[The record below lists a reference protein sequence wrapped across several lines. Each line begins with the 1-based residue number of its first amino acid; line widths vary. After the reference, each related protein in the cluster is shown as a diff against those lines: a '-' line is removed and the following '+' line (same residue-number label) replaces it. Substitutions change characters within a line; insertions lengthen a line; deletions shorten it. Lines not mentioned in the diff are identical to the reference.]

1 MTFLVILGIYLAV
14 LFVLAFFSGRLA
26 ALASLALCAGAV
38 LAKLWTN
45 DLTPL
50 VAQAGVQL
58 VSPPLGS
65 IVAVALTVLP
75 ALLVLM
81 KSPRTSRKHHRLL
94 SSMVFAVLGVM
105 LTYGAFSNAV
115 VLDEQSKKI
124 VLQILSYERWILTAG
139 IMLAISE
146 VIMFHKPHHQT
157 DTTKSRK

>member
-1 MTFLVILGIYLAV
+1 MTFLVILGIYLAI
-14 LFVLAFFSGRLA
+14 LFVLAFFSGRLV

-38 LAKLWTN
+38 LAKLWTT

-65 IVAVALTVLP
+65 IVAVLLTVLP
-75 ALLVLM
+75 AILVLM
-81 KSPRTSRKHHRLL
+81 KSPRTSHKHHRLI
-94 SSMVFAVLGVM
+94 SSLVFAVLGVM

-139 IMLAISE
+139 ITLAIIE
-146 VIMFHKPHHQT
+146 VLAFHKPHHQT
-157 DTTKSRK
+157 DATKSKK

>member
-1 MTFLVILGIYLAV
+1 MTFLIILGIYLAI
-14 LFVLAFFSGRLA
+14 LFLIAFFSGRLV

-38 LAKLWTN
+38 LAKLWTT

-58 VSPPLGS
+58 ISPPLGS
-65 IVAVALTVLP
+65 IVAVALTILP

-94 SSMVFAVLGVM
+94 SSLVFAVLGVM

-115 VLDEQSKKI
+115 VLDSQSQQV
-124 VLQILSYERWILTAG
+124 VLQILAYERWILTAG
-139 IMLAISE
+139 IVLAILE
-146 VIMFHKPHHQT
+146 VLMFHKPHHHT
-157 DTTKSRK
+157 ESVKK